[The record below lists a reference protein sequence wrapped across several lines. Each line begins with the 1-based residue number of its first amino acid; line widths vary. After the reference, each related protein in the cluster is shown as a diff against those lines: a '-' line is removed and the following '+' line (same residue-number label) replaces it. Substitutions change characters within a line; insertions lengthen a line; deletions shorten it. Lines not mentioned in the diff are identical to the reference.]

1 MIKHTFYSVFI
12 FLFCLGGLT
21 FSKAHAQTV
30 IDSTGLLI
38 DSVTKAEAA
47 IDSVQNQHSPRK
59 ASLRS
64 AILPGWGQAYNKR
77 YWKIPVIYAALGT
90 TAYIFVYNVKTY
102 RELRFAYAARFKA
115 QTFQDSTDY
124 WTLKAIYQN
133 PDVQINSLKFNRD
146 EFRRNVDYSVL
157 VFAVFWALNIVDA
170 TVDAHLKSFDVSSDL
185 SLRFKAGHSDI
196 ARTNGFSLILS
207 LK

>member
-1 MIKHTFYSVFI
+1 LIKHLYSVFAGI
-12 FLFCLGGLT
+12 FLFGALT

-30 IDSTGLLI
+30 IDSTGLPI

-64 AILPGWGQAYNKR
+64 AVLPGWGQAYNKR
-77 YWKIPVIYAALGT
+77 YWKIPVVYAALGT

-115 QTFQDSTDY
+115 QTFQDSVDY
-124 WTLKAIYQN
+124 FKLKPLYQN
-133 PDVQINSLKFNRD
+133 PDVQINSIKFNRD

-157 VFAVFWALNIVDA
+157 VFAVIWALNIVDA

-185 SLRFKAGHSDI
+185 GLRFKAGYSDI
-196 ARTNGFSLILS
+196 ARTNGFSVVLS
-207 LK
+207 FK